1 MALKKLMEKYC
12 ERINIMMSNA
22 NFVYEGEKIYPHQ
35 SPKDLSLQNEDEIN
49 VIIEQLGGTF
59 C

>member
-22 NFVYEGEKIYPHQ
+22 NFVYEGEKIYPH
-35 SPKDLSLQNEDEIN
+35 
-49 VIIEQLGGTF
+49 
-59 C
+59 

>member
-22 NFVYEGEKIYPHQ
+22 NFVHEGEKIYPH
-35 SPKDLSLQNEDEIN
+35 
-49 VIIEQLGGTF
+49 
-59 C
+59 